1 VIDTSGIISKLLT
14 TPNGS
19 LLYSL
24 LAVRWDTALSNV
36 QRVPGTIC

>member
-1 VIDTSGIISKLLT
+1 VIDTSGIITKLLT

-24 LAVRWDTALSNV
+24 LAVQRDTALGNI
-36 QRVPGTIC
+36 QRVT